1 VYRKIDIGKLDWF
14 ARFSRLTKIFA
25 ASQHPNLRINADT
38 QRKSPSSMNDIEVFL
53 TASTFAVAGASQ
65 DRSKY
70 GNKAFHALAASGRVS
85 IWLFNTTR
93 I

>member
-1 VYRKIDIGKLDWF
+1 VYRKIDIGKEDWF
-14 ARFSRLTKIFA
+14 ADFSRFTKILA
-25 ASQHPNLRINADT
+25 ASQHPDLRMDADT

-70 GNKAFHALAASGRVS
+70 GNRVFRAIAAG
-85 IWLFNTTR
+85 IKN

>member
-14 ARFSRLTKIFA
+14 AEFSRFTKILA

-38 QRKSPSSMNDIEVFL
+38 HRMSPFSMNDIEVFT
-53 TASTFAVAGASQ
+53 TASTFAVAGASE

-70 GNKAFHALAASGRVS
+70 GNRVFRAIAAG
-85 IWLFNTTR
+85 IKN

>member
-14 ARFSRLTKIFA
+14 ARFSRFTKILA
-25 ASQHPNLRINADT
+25 ANQHPNLRINADT
-38 QRKSPSSMNDIEVFL
+38 QRKSASSMNDIEAFL
-53 TASTFAVAGASQ
+53 TACTFAVACASE

-70 GNKAFHALAASGRVS
+70 GNKVFHALAASGRVS

>member
-14 ARFSRLTKIFA
+14 ADFSRFTKILA

-38 QRKSPSSMNDIEVFL
+38 QRMPPFSMNDIEVFL

-70 GNKAFHALAASGRVS
+70 GNKAFHALAASDRVS

>member
-14 ARFSRLTKIFA
+14 ADFSRFIKILA
-25 ASQHPNLRINADT
+25 VSQHPDLRMNADT
-38 QRKSPSSMNDIEVFL
+38 QRKSPSSMNDIEAFL
-53 TASTFAVAGASQ
+53 TACTFAVACASE

-70 GNKAFHALAASGRVS
+70 GNKVFHALAASGRVS

>member
-14 ARFSRLTKIFA
+14 ARFSRFTKILA
-25 ASQHPNLRINADT
+25 ANQHPNLRINADT

-53 TASTFAVAGASQ
+53 TASMFAVAGASE

-70 GNKAFHALAASGRVS
+70 GNKVIQVLIASGRSVYPA
-85 IWLFNTTR
+85 FNTTR